1 MTPWRP
7 MLGLA
12 MLGLALGLSQPG
24 AAEPPPKAVAG
35 LWAIA
40 IAIEQPR
47 TRCRWEGHVRLVQIG
62 RRLTGSGKAKAVG
75 RAPRCPPLEGN
86 IDGKVDGNG
95 VRFGF
100 AMGRLG
106 VAEFEGVLGD
116 GGRTLAGRWR
126 GRAASGLWWAERALE
141 CFRVKLDQFDG
152 AHGLPG

>member
-1 MTPWRP
+1 MAAPRGQSADSPMTPWRS
-7 MLGLA
+7 MSGLA

-24 AAEPPPKAVAG
+24 AAEPPPRAVAG
-35 LWAIA
+35 LWA

-75 RAPRCPPLEGN
+75 RAPRCPPLKGD
-86 IDGKVDGNG
+86 IDGKVDGDG

-126 GRAASGLWWAERALE
+126 GRAASGLWWAERA
-141 CFRVKLDQFDG
+141 R
-152 AHGLPG
+152 